1 MASWRT
7 THDGYTLQLREDGQE
22 VNERA
27 NQMFAAR
34 RVAWAS
40 LLCAVASDAS
50 PGRSVTATRPA
61 LKKQIAVES
70 GLPATR
76 LAQKSDGVKEAVTPQ
91 HRPAAR
97 PALNPRAAR
106 EHSVPATSLAAKGD
120 EDDLLHLQTR
130 GGAARREEAQEVA
143 AVKNEKAR
151 PDTLH
156 LSAHVQPRPLL

>member
-1 MASWRT
+1 
-7 THDGYTLQLREDGQE
+7 
-22 VNERA
+22 
-27 NQMFAAR
+27 MFAAR
-34 RVAWAS
+34 RLAWAS

-50 PGRSVTATRPA
+50 PGRAGRSVTATRPA

-70 GLPATR
+70 GVPVTR
-76 LAQKSDGVKEAVTPQ
+76 LAQKSDGVKEAVVTPQ
-91 HRPAAR
+91 HRSAAR

-106 EHSVPATSLAAKGD
+106 EHRHSESAATSLATKRN

-151 PDTLH
+151 LDTLH
-156 LSAHVQPRPLL
+156 LSAAHVQPRPLVRQQGSLLQHCPPPRAL